1 MNPFQIIATLRKFGN
16 FLAGLFPALAFVVD
30 WLTRPLKAFVAL
42 PAVSPHWQKLTQ
54 NKVVQSIWNVISRFY
69 WRDYSK
75 DRLDLSEAPPESL
88 SVMLPVF
95 RLCVLL
101 CLLVPISQL
110 HFGAYV
116 PIEATSGAT
125 ENAAVWTIITW
136 MVALSAGWS
145 SILSGS
151 AFSNRIAYAALACSA
166 VYMLSICIVT
176 SERSYWNWALSVAI
190 FFGYFV
196 NEKQVKRDRVKDWIV
211 SIFCALSIG
220 CITGIQLTCTTPL
233 KALLAPL
240 LPSISYEQV
249 GVVIGCVLGS
259 VIGLSICLT
268 AKKWKMPIEL
278 SNLMTINFC
287 SIATFFA
294 AATLRGDLSK
304 LGSQMFSS
312 LKLFNGYLWPVWYF
326 LGVGIVFKLI
336 GSSKVVSNSIKNLI
350 GPKLLTPVLLV
361 ILTALCLVLGSEPV
375 VRLLGTQPSLASNI
389 LGPVF
394 FPIYLNTAPYI
405 WRDPLTTIAVHWFSW
420 VLLFD
425 VLVVSVLL
433 IVKKLNND
441 SMARLFYLNCLSA
454 LLIWE
459 YIFQLASFARTPKH
473 SIFALLIFSLW
484 LLWLMHTVGWSM
496 SLKSSPLWP
505 AIGRLPIYG
514 GIMTFCFLEIFARSA
529 LKDFNV
535 TNELFLALFRGVID
549 IGLPY
554 FFYLYALA
562 RLGKLPL
569 HLSSLFTA
577 FCLGGLF
584 SFPINVLDKFAAGGS
599 IEGLKKIALEQYQLF
614 QAKGSI
620 NIDMELPEWWLLG
633 RAILFVGV
641 LTALAFVAHRK
652 NEDPNARHSAKVFS
666 LVAFASGM
674 ASFSRSFV
682 DLPIPMNWHVFIG
695 PTRQDLFFSAGLVYF
710 YFALWLPALILGLGL
725 LSDRLRKRPYF
736 ICLMAIAAS
745 FNFAIS
751 YLYQNHESL
760 LRASGLIHSGIV
772 ILLAIF
778 VLLVSYCISE
788 MATFKEPSQKPKTQP
803 LLSERSVYTLLTV
816 IILALSGLAI
826 YQVSSIQSVQ
836 LQVQAFKHP
845 VVVPT
850 DWKLVPSAP
859 DADPRRVSF
868 TFKDSQGLDSQ
879 VFMGT
884 LDSNPAGTRA
894 LLKDLLLKASASLQ
908 NMQLLKVENWD
919 RMYPDALVCYYMFEK
934 NIPGNANV
942 LTLEGFTILVPKA
955 NNQTE
960 FYTIITSP
968 TDMERLQWRLAMVV
982 ESLPDRMGKIPG
994 VN

>member
-16 FLAGLFPALAFVVD
+16 YIAGLFPVLAHIVD
-30 WLTRPLKAFVAL
+30 WLTKPLKAFIAL
-42 PAVSPHWQKLTQ
+42 PAVAPHWQRLCD
-54 NKVVQSIWNVISRFY
+54 NKIVQSIWNVVSRFY

-116 PIEATSGAT
+116 PVEGVSGAS
-125 ENAAVWTIITW
+125 ENAAVWVIITW

-145 SILSGS
+145 SILAGS
-151 AFSNRIAYAALACSA
+151 AFSNRIAFAALACSA

-176 SERSYWNWALSVAI
+176 SERSYWNWTLTFAI
-190 FFGYFV
+190 LLAYFV
-196 NEKQVKRDRVKDWIV
+196 SENQIKREKIKDWII
-211 SIFCALSIG
+211 SIFCALCIG

-240 LPSISYEQV
+240 LPFVSYEQV
-249 GVVIGCVLGS
+249 GVVIGCILGS
-259 VIGLSICLT
+259 IITLAISLT
-268 AKKWKMPIEL
+268 AKKWKITL
-278 SNLMTINFC
+278 DLGNLMTINFC
-287 SIATFFA
+287 ALAVFFA
-294 AATLRGDLSK
+294 AATIRGDLSK

-361 ILTALCLVLGSEPV
+361 ILTGLCLVFGSDYV
-375 VRLLGTQPSLASNI
+375 VRMLGTEPSAVANI

-394 FPIYLNTAPYI
+394 YPIYLNTAPFI
-405 WRDPLTTIAVHWFSW
+405 WREPLTTIAVHWFSW

-425 VLVVSVLL
+425 VIVVTVLL
-433 IVKKLNND
+433 IVKRLNND

-459 YIFQLASFARTPKH
+459 YVFQLASFVRTPKH

-562 RLGKLPL
+562 RLSKLPL

-577 FCLGGLF
+577 FCLGALF
-584 SFPINVLDKFAAGGS
+584 SFPVNILDKFAATGS
-599 IEGLKKIALEQYQLF
+599 IEGLKKICAEQYQLF
-614 QAKGSI
+614 QVKGSI
-620 NIDMELPEWWLLG
+620 NLDLELPEWWLLT
-633 RAILFVGV
+633 RAVLFVCV
-641 LTALAFVAHRK
+641 LTALALFAHRK
-652 NEDPNARHSAKVFS
+652 NEDANERHGAKVFS

-695 PTRQDLFFSAGLVYF
+695 PTRQDLFFNAGLIYY
-710 YFALWLPALILGLGL
+710 YFALWLPSLILGLGL

-736 ICLMAIAAS
+736 FALMAIAAA

-751 YLYQNHESL
+751 FLYQNHESL
-760 LRASGLIHSGIV
+760 LRASGLIYSGVV

-788 MATFKEPSQKPKTQP
+788 MAAFKEFSQKPKAQP
-803 LLSERSVYTLLTV
+803 LLTERAIYTLLTV

-826 YQVSSIQSVQ
+826 YQVSSIHSKEVR
-836 LQVQAFKHP
+836 VQAFNHP
-845 VVVPT
+845 IKVPDGWKEVPT
-850 DWKLVPSAP
+850 K
-859 DADPRRVSF
+859 DPRKAMM
-868 TFKDSQGLDSQ
+868 TFKDSQGLESQ
-879 VFMGT
+879 VYMGT
-884 LDSNPAGTRA
+884 LDSNPEGSRA
-894 LLKDLLLKASASLQ
+894 LMKDLLIKASASLP
-908 NMQLLKVENWD
+908 NLQLLKIDSWN
-919 RMYPDALVCYYMFEK
+919 RMYPDALVCYYSFEK
-934 NIPGNANV
+934 TIPGTSLV
-942 LTLEGFTILVPKA
+942 QTFEGFTILVPMA
-955 NNQTE
+955 NNITE
-960 FYTIITSP
+960 YYTLVTSP
-968 TDMERLQWRLAMVV
+968 TDMDRQQWRLAMVV
-982 ESLPDRMGKIPG
+982 ESLPERMGKIPG
-994 VN
+994 FN

>member
-16 FLAGLFPALAFVVD
+16 YLAGLFPFLAHIVD
-30 WLTRPLKAFVAL
+30 WLTKPLKAFVEQPSVA
-42 PAVSPHWQKLTQ
+42 PYWQKITQ
-54 NKVVQSIWNVISRFY
+54 NKIIQSIWNVVSRFY

-88 SVMLPVF
+88 AVMLPVF

-101 CLLVPISQL
+101 CLLVPISQI
-110 HFGAYV
+110 HFGSYV
-116 PIEATSGAT
+116 PIEAVSGAT
-125 ENAAVWTIITW
+125 ENAAVWVIVTW

-151 AFSNRIAYAALACSA
+151 AFSNRFAYAALACSA
-166 VYMLSICIVT
+166 LYMLSICSVT
-176 SERSYWNWALSVAI
+176 SERSYWNWTFTAAI
-190 FFGYFV
+190 FFGYFI
-196 NEKQVKRDRVKDWIV
+196 NEHQVKRDNAKDWMA
-211 SIFCALSIG
+211 SIICALAIG
-220 CITGIQLTCTTPL
+220 CIAGIQLTCTTPL

-240 LPSISYEQV
+240 LPSVSYEQV
-249 GVVIGCVLGS
+249 GVLIGCIIGS
-259 VIGLSICLT
+259 IIGLVICFT
-268 AKKWKMPIEL
+268 AKKVKDTFVDVGT
-278 SNLMTINFC
+278 LMSINFF
-287 SIATFFA
+287 SIGAFFL

-312 LKLFNGYLWPVWYF
+312 LKLFNGYLWPIWYF

-350 GPKLLTPVLLV
+350 GPKLLIPVLLV
-361 ILTALCLVLGSEPV
+361 VLTGLCLVFGSEPV
-375 VRLLGTQPSLASNI
+375 VRMLGLQPSMAASI

-394 FPIYLNTAPYI
+394 FPIYLQAAPYI
-405 WRDPLTTIAVHWFSW
+405 WREPLTTIAVHWFSW

-425 VLVVSVLL
+425 VLVIFVLL
-433 IVKKLNND
+433 IIKRLNND

-459 YIFQLASFARTPKH
+459 YVFQLASFTRTPKH

-562 RLGKLPL
+562 RLGQLPL
-569 HLSSLFTA
+569 HLSALFTS
-577 FCLGGLF
+577 FCLGALF
-584 SFPINVLDKFAAGGS
+584 SFPINVLDKFAAAGS
-599 IEGLKKIALEQYQLF
+599 IEGLKKIAQEQYQLF
-614 QAKGSI
+614 SAKGSI
-620 NIDMELPEWWLLG
+620 NLDLELPEWWLLT
-633 RAILFVGV
+633 RAVLFVCV
-641 LTALAFVAHRK
+641 LTALAFLAHRK
-652 NEDPNARHSAKVFS
+652 NENANERHGAKVFS

-725 LSDRLRKRPYF
+725 LSDKLRKRRYF
-736 ICLMAIAAS
+736 VVLMAIAAA
-745 FNFAIS
+745 FNFGIS
-751 YLYQNHESL
+751 YFYQNHESL
-760 LRASGLIHSGIV
+760 LRASGLIYSGIV

-778 VLLVSYCISE
+778 ILLVSYCISE
-788 MATFKEPSQKPKTQP
+788 MAAFKEAKQKPKGQP

-826 YQVSSIQSVQ
+826 YQLSSINSTKRDFAV
-836 LQVQAFKHP
+836 FTHP
-845 VVVPT
+845 VQ
-850 DWKLVPSAP
+850 VPSNWKEIP
-859 DADPRRVSF
+859 SNDPRSVLM
-868 TFKDSQGLDSQ
+868 TFKDSQGIQSNVL
-879 VFMGT
+879 MGT
-884 LDSNPAGTRA
+884 LDSHKDGTRA
-894 LLKDLLLKASASLQ
+894 LLKNLLVKASANLP
-908 NMQLLKVENWD
+908 NLQLLKLDNWN
-919 RMYPDALVCYYMFEK
+919 RMYPDALVCFYTFEK
-934 NIPGNANV
+934 TTPGAGGGIV
-942 LTLEGFTILVPKA
+942 QTMEGLTILVPMPG
-955 NNQTE
+955 NVTE
-960 FYTIITSP
+960 YYTLITSP
-968 TDMERLQWRLAMVV
+968 SDMERLQWRLCMVV
-982 ESLPDRMGKIPG
+982 ESLPNRMGKIPSLI
-994 VN
+994 

>member
-1 MNPFQIIATLRKFGN
+1 VNPFQIIATLRKFGN
-16 FLAGLFPALAFVVD
+16 YLAGLFPVLAHLVD
-30 WLTRPLKAFVAL
+30 WLTKPLKAFVAL
-42 PAVSPHWQKLTQ
+42 PAVAPHWQNFTQ
-54 NKVVQSIWNVISRFY
+54 NKVIQSIWNVISRFY

-88 SVMLPVF
+88 AVMLPVF

-101 CLLVPISQL
+101 CLLVPVSQL
-110 HFGAYV
+110 HFGSYV
-116 PIEATSGAT
+116 PIEAVSGAS
-125 ENAAVWTIITW
+125 ENAAVWVIITW

-145 SILSGS
+145 SILAGS
-151 AFSNRIAYAALACSA
+151 AFSNRIAYCALACSA

-176 SERSYWNWALSVAI
+176 SERSYWNWALTFAI
-190 FFGYFV
+190 FYGFWISE
-196 NEKQVKRDRVKDWIV
+196 NLLPRQNMKDWIV
-211 SIFCALSIG
+211 SILSAIAIG
-220 CITGIQLTCTTPL
+220 CITGIQFTCTTPL

-240 LPSISYEQV
+240 LPFVSYEQV

-259 VIGLSICLT
+259 VISIAISLS
-268 AKKWKMPIEL
+268 AKKVKL
-278 SNLMTINFC
+278 NVDLGSLMTIKFLC
-287 SIATFFA
+287 LATFFA

-312 LKLFNGYLWPVWYF
+312 LKLFNGYLWPIWYF

-361 ILTALCLVLGSEPV
+361 VLTVFCFAFGSEPV
-375 VRLLGTQPSLASNI
+375 VRMLGAEPSMASNI

-405 WRDPLTTIAVHWFSW
+405 WREPLTTIAVHWFSW

-425 VLVVSVLL
+425 VVVISILLL
-433 IVKKLNND
+433 IKKLNND

-459 YIFQLASFARTPKH
+459 YVFQLASFTRTPKH

-484 LLWLMHTVGWSM
+484 LLWLMHTVGWST

-514 GIMTFCFLEIFARSA
+514 GIMTFCFLEIFARAA

-569 HLSSLFTA
+569 HLSSLFTS
-577 FCLGGLF
+577 FCLGALF
-584 SFPINVLDKFAAGGS
+584 SFPVNVLDKFAAAGS

-614 QAKGSI
+614 QTKGSI
-620 NIDMELPEWWLLG
+620 NLDLELPEWWLLS
-633 RAILFVGV
+633 RAILFVCV
-641 LTALAFVAHRK
+641 LTALAFFAHRK
-652 NEDPNARHSAKVFS
+652 NEDANERHGAKVFS
-666 LVAFASGM
+666 LVAFASGL

-695 PTRQDLFFSAGLVYF
+695 PTRQDLFFNAGLVYF
-710 YFALWLPALILGLGL
+710 YFALWLPALVLGLGL
-725 LSDRLRKRPYF
+725 LSDRLRKTKYF
-736 ICLMAIAAS
+736 IVLMTIAAS
-745 FNFAIS
+745 FNFGIS

-760 LRASGLIHSGIV
+760 LRASGLIYSGIV

-788 MATFKEPSQKPKTQP
+788 MASLREASPKPKSQT

-826 YQVSSIQSVQ
+826 YQVSSIHSVEIK
-836 LQVQAFKHP
+836 VQAFNHP
-845 VVVPT
+845 IKVPRE
-850 DWKLVPSAP
+850 WKEVATG
-859 DADPRRVSF
+859 DPRKAMM
-868 TFKDSQGLDSQ
+868 TFKDSQGLQSQ
-879 VFMGT
+879 VYMGT
-884 LDSNPAGTRA
+884 LDSHKDGARA
-894 LLKDLLLKASASLQ
+894 LMKDLLVKASTSLT
-908 NMQLLKVENWD
+908 NLQLLKLENWN
-919 RMYPDALVCYYMFEK
+919 RVYPDALVSYYSFEK
-934 NIPGNANV
+934 TIPGTSTV
-942 LTLEGFTILVPKA
+942 LTMEGITILVPKP
-955 NNQTE
+955 NNVTE
-960 FYTIITSP
+960 YYTLITSP
-968 TDMERLQWRLAMVV
+968 NDMDRLQWRLAMVV
-982 ESLPDRMGKIPG
+982 ETLPDRLGKIPTLY
-994 VN
+994 